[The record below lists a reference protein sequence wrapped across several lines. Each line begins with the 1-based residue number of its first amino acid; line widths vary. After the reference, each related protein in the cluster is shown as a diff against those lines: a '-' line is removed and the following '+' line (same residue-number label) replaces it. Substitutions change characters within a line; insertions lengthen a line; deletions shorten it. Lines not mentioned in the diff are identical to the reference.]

1 MDEIEVVELSNN
13 GKRVFILTFSGEG
26 DPVKALDYKIELL
39 TTFIGRKDYH
49 EFIDMNMDNPWV
61 RVIIYGLV

>member
-26 DPVKALDYKIELL
+26 DPVRALDSKIVEL
-39 TTFIGRKDYH
+39 TAWIGQKDYH
-49 EFIDMNMDNPWV
+49 EFVDMNMDNPWV
-61 RVIIYGLV
+61 RIVVYGL